1 MHKCFERDLFFTLL
15 TVCVLKQFE
24 EETECET
31 KGFVTV
37 FVARSSQP
45 GDIVMKTVPV
55 LPAMTAVEVCKSSPL
70 CFVSHVLH
78 DSPGQLHY
86 LTGLTIQNF
95 KQFLL

>member
-1 MHKCFERDLFFTLL
+1 MP
-15 TVCVLKQFE
+15 VCVLKQFE

-55 LPAMTAVEVCKSSPL
+55 LPAMTAVEVCK
-70 CFVSHVLH
+70 F
-78 DSPGQLHY
+78 Y
-86 LTGLTIQNF
+86 LFRFWAPVVVTYMNWYF
-95 KQFLL
+95 